1 MDKIIEKFYNAL
13 AELDAET
20 MAECYHKDVVFED
33 PAFGVLNGDKASDMW
48 HMLCESQKYK
58 GMCVTYSNIEAT
70 ENTGIAS
77 WQALYTFS
85 KTGRYVRNKI
95 TSYFEFKD
103 GLIIKHTDVFSLY
116 RWAQQALGIPGY
128 FVGWTSGFKTKLNA
142 QNQQNVRSLGN

>member
-1 MDKIIEKFYNAL
+1 MR
-13 AELDAET
+13 
-20 MAECYHKDVVFED
+20 
-33 PAFGVLNGDKASDMW
+33 
-48 HMLCESQKYK
+48 
-58 GMCVTYSNIEAT
+58 VTFSNIEAT

-85 KTGRYVRNKI
+85 KTGRYVHNKI
-95 TSYFEFKD
+95 TAYFEFKD

-128 FVGWTSGFKTKLNA
+128 FVGWTSGFKTKLNT